1 MLGRESFKEYDDMLF
16 EALNSFYRNVLKS
29 KFHKYNRVYGNIEV
43 NTNGSNN
50 HNMIFDEY
58 SFDIINNSKRGLF
71 VKTIKF
77 TDLYYKKV
85 KVSDIDREKFDGI
98 GEYIYSVVLMGFNL
112 DEKYLDEKFK
122 GGNRKRYW
130 VDEGLFKDLSE
141 KFEFKESILNEA
153 ENEYGVYAVN
163 GVRDVN
169 GVNSADGIDGVKKER
184 LRESQRKWDRGI
196 FEKYEFFLREEDME
210 YLLKG
215 IFEDRIKKERVRVWC
230 DGEDMS
236 GGNEDGDMDED
247 VGDMSEGTDVGD
259 DGRDDGGDDGGEV
272 EKKVER
278 VKPYA
283 FLKKIVLRL
292 EEGCNWAG
300 RREGENNEDKDGRDN
315 EEIFSKGC
323 FLDERDVL
331 RFDKEGVPLE
341 KEFEWKFF

>member
-43 NTNGSNN
+43 NTNSFNN
-50 HNMIFDEY
+50 HNMTYDEY

-71 VKTIKF
+71 VKNVKF

-85 KVSDIDREKFDGI
+85 RVSDVDRGKFDGI

-122 GGNRKRYW
+122 SGKRKRYL

-153 ENEYGVYAVN
+153 E
-163 GVRDVN
+163 
-169 GVNSADGIDGVKKER
+169 DGIEEKREVDRAEKER
-184 LRESQRKWDRGI
+184 LEERLEESQRKWDRGI
-196 FEKYEFFLREEDME
+196 FSKYEFFLREEDME

-215 IFEDRIKKERVRVWC
+215 IFEDKIEKERVRVWC

-236 GGNEDGDMDED
+236 SGNEDGDDMDED
-247 VGDMSEGTDVGD
+247 VGDMNEENVD
-259 DGRDDGGDDGGEV
+259 
-272 EKKVER
+272 EKVKR
-278 VKPYA
+278 VKPYG
-283 FLKKIVLRL
+283 FIKKIVLRL
-292 EEGCNWAG
+292 EEGCDWAG
-300 RREGENNEDKDGRDN
+300 RREGGDIMSSDGYLLN
-315 EEIFSKGC
+315 
-323 FLDERDVL
+323 ERDVL
-331 RFDKEGVPLE
+331 RFDKDGVPLE
-341 KEFEWKFF
+341 

>member
-43 NTNGSNN
+43 NTNSSNN
-50 HNMIFDEY
+50 HSMTYDEY

-71 VKTIKF
+71 VKTVKF

-85 KVSDIDREKFDGI
+85 RVSDIDRGKFDDI
-98 GEYIYSVVLMGFNL
+98 GEYIYSVVLMGFNLDEKYL

-153 ENEYGVYAVN
+153 EN
-163 GVRDVN
+163 
-169 GVNSADGIDGVKKER
+169 GIEDRIEDEQEVDGVKEER
-184 LRESQRKWDRGI
+184 LKESKRKWDRGI
-196 FEKYEFFLREEDME
+196 FSKYEFFLREEDMD

-215 IFEDRIKKERVRVWC
+215 IFEDRIEKERVRVWC

-236 GGNEDGDMDED
+236 GGNEDGDMDEENVD
-247 VGDMSEGTDVGD
+247 
-259 DGRDDGGDDGGEV
+259 
-272 EKKVER
+272 EKVKR
-278 VKPYA
+278 VKPYG
-283 FLKKIVLRL
+283 FIRKIVLGL
-292 EEGCNWAG
+292 EEGCYWAG
-300 RREGENNEDKDGRDN
+300 RGEGENNEDKDGRGDRDGRDGRDGRDIVSSGGYLLN
-315 EEIFSKGC
+315 
-323 FLDERDVL
+323 ERDVL
-331 RFDKEGVPLE
+331 RFDREGVPLE
-341 KEFEWKFF
+341 

>member
-43 NTNGSNN
+43 NTNKSNKN
-50 HNMIFDEY
+50 GVSPRNKNSMAYDEY

-71 VKTIKF
+71 VKTVKF

-85 KVSDIDREKFDGI
+85 RVSDIDRGKFDGI

-122 GGNRKRYW
+122 GDNRKRYW

-153 ENEYGVYAVN
+153 EN
-163 GVRDVN
+163 
-169 GVNSADGIDGVKKER
+169 GIEDGVKEEQEVDRAKKER
-184 LRESQRKWDRGI
+184 LEESQRKWDRGI
-196 FEKYEFFLREEDME
+196 FSKYEFFLREEDMD

-236 GGNEDGDMDED
+236 GGNEDGDMDE
-247 VGDMSEGTDVGD
+247 GD
-259 DGRDDGGDDGGEV
+259 DIDGNDEDGDIDEA
-272 EKKVER
+272 EKVKLRSFR
-278 VKPYA
+278 VKPYG
-283 FLKKIVLRL
+283 FIKKIVLRL
-292 EEGCNWAG
+292 EEGCYWAG
-300 RREGENNEDKDGRDN
+300 RGEVGDIMSSGGYLLN
-315 EEIFSKGC
+315 
-323 FLDERDVL
+323 ERDVL
-331 RFDKEGVPLE
+331 RFDRDGVPLE
-341 KEFEWKFF
+341 

>member
-43 NTNGSNN
+43 NTNKSNKN
-50 HNMIFDEY
+50 GVSPRNKNSIAYDEY

-71 VKTIKF
+71 VKTVKF

-85 KVSDIDREKFDGI
+85 RVSDIDRGKFDGI

-122 GGNRKRYW
+122 GSNRKRYW

-153 ENEYGVYAVN
+153 ENGIEDGVK
-163 GVRDVN
+163 
-169 GVNSADGIDGVKKER
+169 DGIEDEQEVDSIKKER
-184 LRESQRKWDRGI
+184 LKDNQRKWDRGI
-196 FEKYEFFLREEDME
+196 FNKYEFFLREEDMD

-236 GGNEDGDMDED
+236 GGNEDGNMDE
-247 VGDMSEGTDVGD
+247 GD
-259 DGRDDGGDDGGEV
+259 DIDGNDEDGDIDEA
-272 EKKVER
+272 EKVKLRSFR
-278 VKPYA
+278 VKPYG
-283 FLKKIVLRL
+283 FIKKIVLRL
-292 EEGCNWAG
+292 EEGCYWAG
-300 RREGENNEDKDGRDN
+300 RGEVGDIMSSGGYLLN
-315 EEIFSKGC
+315 
-323 FLDERDVL
+323 ERDVL
-331 RFDKEGVPLE
+331 RFDRDGVPLE
-341 KEFEWKFF
+341 

>member
-43 NTNGSNN
+43 NTNSSNN
-50 HNMIFDEY
+50 HSMTYDEY

-71 VKTIKF
+71 VKTVKF

-85 KVSDIDREKFDGI
+85 RVSDIDKGKFDGI
-98 GEYIYSVVLMGFNL
+98 GEYVYSVVLMGFNL
-112 DEKYLDEKFK
+112 DKKYLDEKFK

-153 ENEYGVYAVN
+153 E
-163 GVRDVN
+163 DVIEEEQE
-169 GVNSADGIDGVKKER
+169 VDGVKKER
-184 LRESQRKWDRGI
+184 LEERLEESQRKWDRGI
-196 FEKYEFFLREEDME
+196 FNKYEFFLREGDMN

-215 IFEDRIKKERVRVWC
+215 IFEDKIEKERVRVWC

-236 GGNEDGDMDED
+236 GGNEDGDMDE
-247 VGDMSEGTDVGD
+247 GD
-259 DGRDDGGDDGGEV
+259 DTDGNDEGDIDKRV
-272 EKKVER
+272 KR
-278 VKPYA
+278 VKPYG

-292 EEGCNWAG
+292 EEGCYWAG
-300 RREGENNEDKDGRDN
+300 RGIGGNNEDKEGRDGRDIVPFEGN
-315 EEIFSKGC
+315 
-323 FLDERDVL
+323 LLNERDVL

-341 KEFEWKFF
+341 

>member
-43 NTNGSNN
+43 NTNSSNN
-50 HNMIFDEY
+50 HSMTYDEY

-71 VKTIKF
+71 VKTVKF

-85 KVSDIDREKFDGI
+85 RVSDIDKGKFDGI

-141 KFEFKESILNEA
+141 KFEFKETILNVVE
-153 ENEYGVYAVN
+153 EEQEV
-163 GVRDVN
+163 
-169 GVNSADGIDGVKKER
+169 DGVKKER
-184 LRESQRKWDRGI
+184 LKESQRKWDREI
-196 FEKYEFFLREEDME
+196 FSKYEFFLREEDMD

-215 IFEDRIKKERVRVWC
+215 IFEDRIEKERIRVWC

-236 GGNEDGDMDED
+236 GGNEDGDVDED
-247 VGDMSEGTDVGD
+247 VGDMSEENVD
-259 DGRDDGGDDGGEV
+259 
-272 EKKVER
+272 EKVKR
-278 VKPYA
+278 VKPYG
-283 FLKKIVLRL
+283 FIRKIVLGL
-292 EEGCNWAG
+292 EEGCYWAG
-300 RREGENNEDKDGRDN
+300 RGEGENNEDK
-315 EEIFSKGC
+315 
-323 FLDERDVL
+323 ERDVL
-331 RFDKEGVPLE
+331 RFDRDGVPLE
-341 KEFEWKFF
+341 

>member
-43 NTNGSNN
+43 NTNKSNKN
-50 HNMIFDEY
+50 GVSPRNKNSMTYDEY

-71 VKTIKF
+71 VKTVKF

-85 KVSDIDREKFDGI
+85 RVSDIDKGKFDGI

-122 GGNRKRYW
+122 SGNRKRYW

-153 ENEYGVYAVN
+153 EN
-163 GVRDVN
+163 
-169 GVNSADGIDGVKKER
+169 GIEEKREVDEMDKVDEVDDVKKER
-184 LRESQRKWDRGI
+184 LKESQRKWDRGI
-196 FEKYEFFLREEDME
+196 FSKYEFFLREEDMD

-215 IFEDRIKKERVRVWC
+215 IFEDRIEKERVRVWC

-247 VGDMSEGTDVGD
+247 GNMDEENVD
-259 DGRDDGGDDGGEV
+259 
-272 EKKVER
+272 EKVKR
-278 VKPYA
+278 VKPYG
-283 FLKKIVLRL
+283 FIRKIVLRL
-292 EEGCNWAG
+292 EEGCDWAG
-300 RREGENNEDKDGRDN
+300 RREGGDIVSSGGYLLNEM
-315 EEIFSKGC
+315 
-323 FLDERDVL
+323 DVL
-331 RFDKEGVPLE
+331 RFDRDGVPLE
-341 KEFEWKFF
+341 

>member
-43 NTNGSNN
+43 NTNKSNKN
-50 HNMIFDEY
+50 WVSSRNKNSMAYDEY

-71 VKTIKF
+71 VKTVKF

-85 KVSDIDREKFDGI
+85 RVSDIDRGKFDGI

-122 GGNRKRYW
+122 GSNRKRYW

-141 KFEFKESILNEA
+141 KFEFKESILNEV
-153 ENEYGVYAVN
+153 EN
-163 GVRDVN
+163 
-169 GVNSADGIDGVKKER
+169 GIEDGVKEEREVDSIKKER
-184 LRESQRKWDRGI
+184 LEESQRKWNRGI
-196 FEKYEFFLREEDME
+196 FNKYEFFLREEDMD

-236 GGNEDGDMDED
+236 GGNEDGDMDEGEN
-247 VGDMSEGTDVGD
+247 VGDMSDGTDVGD
-259 DGRDDGGDDGGEV
+259 DGRDDVGDDGREV
-272 EKKVER
+272 DKKVER
-278 VKPYA
+278 VKPYG
-283 FLKKIVLRL
+283 FLKKIVLGL
-292 EEGCNWAG
+292 EEGCYWAG
-300 RREGENNEDKDGRDN
+300 RGEVGDIMSSGGYLLN
-315 EEIFSKGC
+315 
-323 FLDERDVL
+323 ERDVL
-331 RFDKEGVPLE
+331 RFDRDGVPLE
-341 KEFEWKFF
+341 

>member
-16 EALNSFYRNVLKS
+16 GVLNSFYRNVLKS
-29 KFHKYNRVYGNIEV
+29 KLHKYNRVYGNIEV
-43 NTNGSNN
+43 NTDKGS
-50 HNMIFDEY
+50 MAYDEY
-58 SFDIINNSKRGLF
+58 SFDVINNSKRGLF
-71 VKTIKF
+71 VKTVKF

-85 KVSDIDREKFDGI
+85 RVSDIDRGKFDGI

-122 GGNRKRYW
+122 GGNKKRYW

-153 ENEYGVYAVN
+153 ENGIE
-163 GVRDVN
+163 
-169 GVNSADGIDGVKKER
+169 DGIEDGIEEKREVDSIKKER
-184 LRESQRKWDRGI
+184 LKENKRKWDSGI
-196 FEKYEFFLREEDME
+196 FNKYEFFLREEDMD

-215 IFEDRIKKERVRVWC
+215 IFEDRIEKERVRVWC

-247 VGDMSEGTDVGD
+247 GNMDEGVEDMSEENMD
-259 DGRDDGGDDGGEV
+259 EA
-272 EKKVER
+272 EKVKLHSFR

-292 EEGCNWAG
+292 EEGCYWAG
-300 RREGENNEDKDGRDN
+300 RGEGENKEDKDGRDN

-323 FLDERDVL
+323 FLDERNVL
-331 RFDKEGVPLE
+331 RFDKEGIPLGD
-341 KEFEWKFF
+341 

>member
-1 MLGRESFKEYDDMLF
+1 MLGRESFQEYDDMLF

-43 NTNGSNN
+43 NTNSSNN
-50 HNMIFDEY
+50 HSMTYDEY

-71 VKTIKF
+71 VKTVKF

-85 KVSDIDREKFDGI
+85 RVSDIDRGKIDGI

-153 ENEYGVYAVN
+153 EN
-163 GVRDVN
+163 
-169 GVNSADGIDGVKKER
+169 GIEEKREVDEMDEVDDVKKER
-184 LRESQRKWDRGI
+184 LKESQRKWDRGI
-196 FEKYEFFLREEDME
+196 FSKYEFFLREEDMD

-236 GGNEDGDMDED
+236 GGNEDGDMDEGED
-247 VGDMSEGTDVGD
+247 VDEGD
-259 DGRDDGGDDGGEV
+259 DIDGNDEGDIDKE
-272 EKKVER
+272 VER
-278 VKPYA
+278 VKPYG

-300 RREGENNEDKDGRDN
+300 RKEGKNKEDKDGRDN

-323 FLDERDVL
+323 FLDERNVL
-331 RFDKEGVPLE
+331 RFDKDGIPLGDWE
-341 KEFEWKFF
+341 KGCEME

>member
-43 NTNGSNN
+43 NTNKSNKRS
-50 HNMIFDEY
+50 MTYDEY

-71 VKTIKF
+71 VKNVKF

-85 KVSDIDREKFDGI
+85 RVSDIDRGKFDGI

-130 VDEGLFKDLSE
+130 VDKGLFKDLSE

-153 ENEYGVYAVN
+153 ENVIEEKREVDEMDEV
-163 GVRDVN
+163 D
-169 GVNSADGIDGVKKER
+169 DVKKER
-184 LRESQRKWDRGI
+184 LKESQRKWDRGI
-196 FEKYEFFLREEDME
+196 FSKYEFFLREEDMD

-236 GGNEDGDMDED
+236 GGNEDGDVDEDGNMDE
-247 VGDMSEGTDVGD
+247 GD
-259 DGRDDGGDDGGEV
+259 DIDGNDEGDIDKE
-272 EKKVER
+272 VER
-278 VKPYA
+278 VKPYG

-292 EEGCNWAG
+292 EEGCDWAG
-300 RREGENNEDKDGRDN
+300 RREGGDIVSSGGYLLN
-315 EEIFSKGC
+315 
-323 FLDERDVL
+323 ERDVL
-331 RFDKEGVPLE
+331 RFDRDGVPLE
-341 KEFEWKFF
+341 

>member
-43 NTNGSNN
+43 NTNKSNKN
-50 HNMIFDEY
+50 GVSPRNKNSMTYDEY

-71 VKTIKF
+71 VKTVKF

-85 KVSDIDREKFDGI
+85 RVSDIDRGKFDGI

-112 DEKYLDEKFK
+112 DEKYLDKKFK

-153 ENEYGVYAVN
+153 ENGIE
-163 GVRDVN
+163 
-169 GVNSADGIDGVKKER
+169 DGIEDEVKEEREVDGTKKER
-184 LRESQRKWDRGI
+184 LEESKRKWDSG
-196 FEKYEFFLREEDME
+196 FFNKYEFFLREEDMD

-215 IFEDRIKKERVRVWC
+215 IFEDKIKKERIRVWC

-236 GGNEDGDMDED
+236 GGNEDGDVEEDGNMDED
-247 VGDMSEGTDVGD
+247 VGDMSEEIDV
-259 DGRDDGGDDGGEV
+259 GDDGGEV
-272 EKKVER
+272 DKKVER

-283 FLKKIVLRL
+283 FIRKIVLRL
-292 EEGCNWAG
+292 EEGCYWAG
-300 RREGENNEDKDGRDN
+300 RGEVGDIMSSGGYLLN
-315 EEIFSKGC
+315 
-323 FLDERDVL
+323 ERDVL
-331 RFDKEGVPLE
+331 RFDREGVPLE
-341 KEFEWKFF
+341 

>member
-1 MLGRESFKEYDDMLF
+1 MLGRESFREYDDMLF

-43 NTNGSNN
+43 NTNKSNKN
-50 HNMIFDEY
+50 SMTYDEY

-71 VKTIKF
+71 VKNVKF

-85 KVSDIDREKFDGI
+85 RVSDIDRGKFDGI
-98 GEYIYSVVLMGFNL
+98 GEYVYSVVLMGFNL

-122 GGNRKRYW
+122 GGNRKRYL

-153 ENEYGVYAVN
+153 ENVIEEEQEV
-163 GVRDVN
+163 D
-169 GVNSADGIDGVKKER
+169 DVKKER
-184 LRESQRKWDRGI
+184 LEESQRKWDKGI
-196 FEKYEFFLREEDME
+196 FSKYEFFLREEDMN

-215 IFEDRIKKERVRVWC
+215 IFEDKIEKERVRVWC
-230 DGEDMS
+230 DGEDI
-236 GGNEDGDMDED
+236 GDGNEDGDVDED

-259 DGRDDGGDDGGEV
+259 DGRDDGGEV
-272 EKKVER
+272 DKKVKR
-278 VKPYA
+278 VKPYG

-292 EEGCNWAG
+292 EEGCYWAG
-300 RREGENNEDKDGRDN
+300 REEGENKEDKDGRDN

-323 FLDERDVL
+323 FLDERNVL
-331 RFDKEGVPLE
+331 RFDKEGIPLE
-341 KEFEWKFF
+341 